1 MRLSSGLALILGS
14 TLPMLVSPLPNAAK
28 RAVPRPNASRADAVR
43 EVFQT
48 SWKAYY
54 DHAFPHDS
62 LRPISNTFADD
73 RNGWSVT
80 SVDTLTTAILM
91 EETEIVNQILEYIP
105 KIDFTTTKAANQGI
119 SVFETTIRY
128 LGGLISGYDLLK
140 GPMKHLKTKPEEV
153 EALLKQAESLAD
165 SLSIAFDTP
174 SGVPDGVIYLN
185 PEPRLSGADRNSI
198 AGFGTLVLEWT
209 RLSDLT
215 GNPKYAKLSQRA
227 QEYMLR
233 PTGSPE
239 PFPGLVGHQVSTKDG
254 KFLDSNGG
262 WGGGTD
268 SFYEYLIKMYLY
280 DPKEFGEYKDRW
292 ILAADS
298 TMEFL
303 ASHPTSREDL
313 TFLSGYSGK
322 TTYPSSGHL
331 ASFAGGSFIL
341 GGIVLNQDKYTSFG
355 LELAESYY
363 ETYYQT
369 ASGVGPEGF
378 RWVDSAQELSAD
390 NAAPPD
396 DQAEFYDKAGF
407 WATSRGYI
415 LRPETMESLYY
426 AYRATGD
433 PKYQN
438 MAWLG
443 FQHIERACRAG
454 SGYAHLRDV
463 TKEDGGG
470 HGDFM
475 QSFWLAETLKYLYL
489 IFAPD
494 SIVQVQG
501 QGAFNGFVF
510 NTEAHPVQVRR

>member
-1 MRLSSGLALILGS
+1 MRVTPSPGLG
-14 TLPMLVSPLPNAAK
+14 K
-28 RAVPRPNASRADAVR
+28 RSVPRPNASRAEAVK
-43 EVFQT
+43 EAFQT

-80 SVDTLTTAILM
+80 SVDTLSTAILM
-91 EETEIVNQILEYIP
+91 EDEEIVNQILKYIP

-128 LGGLISGYDLLK
+128 LGGLISSYDLLK
-140 GPMKHLKTKPEEV
+140 GPMKHLATDPEEV
-153 EALLKQAESLAD
+153 EALLKQAKTLGD
-165 SLSIAFDTP
+165 SLSIAFETP

-185 PEPRLSGADRNSI
+185 PEPRISGARTNSI

-215 GNPKYAKLSQRA
+215 GDKKYAKLA
-227 QEYMLR
+227 QTAELYMLR

-239 PFPGLVGHQVSTKDG
+239 PFPGLVGHQVSTETG
-254 KFLDSNGG
+254 KFVDSNGG

-280 DPKEFGEYKDRW
+280 DPEEFVEYKDRW
-292 ILAADS
+292 VLAADS
-298 TMEFL
+298 TMKYL
-303 ASHPTSREDL
+303 ASHPTSRKDL
-313 TFLSGYSGK
+313 TFLSGYSG
-322 TTYPSSGHL
+322 TRTYPSSGHL
-331 ASFAGGSFIL
+331 ASFAGGNFIL
-341 GGIVLNQDKYTSFG
+341 GGILLNEDKYVDFG
-355 LELAESYY
+355 LELSESYY

-378 RWVDSAQELSAD
+378 RWVDSAQEVSAS
-390 NAAPPD
+390 NEAPPTEQSD
-396 DQAEFYDKAGF
+396 FYDKAGF

-433 PKYQN
+433 PKYQT
-438 MAWLG
+438 MAWMG

-463 TKEDGGG
+463 TQADGGG

-475 QSFWLAETLKYLYL
+475 QSFWLAETLKYLWL

-494 SIVQVQG
+494 SIVQVQ
-501 QGAFNGFVF
+501 ADLSNGFVF
-510 NTEAHPVQVRR
+510 NTEAHPIKVRG

>member
-1 MRLSSGLALILGS
+1 MRVTPSPGLG
-14 TLPMLVSPLPNAAK
+14 K
-28 RAVPRPNASRADAVR
+28 RSVPRPNASRAEAVK
-43 EVFQT
+43 EAFQT

-80 SVDTLTTAILM
+80 SVDTLSTAILM
-91 EETEIVNQILEYIP
+91 EDEEIVNQILKYIP

-128 LGGLISGYDLLK
+128 LGGLISSYDLLK
-140 GPMKHLKTKPEEV
+140 GPMKHLATNPEEV
-153 EALLKQAESLAD
+153 EALLKQAKTLGD
-165 SLSIAFDTP
+165 SLSIAFETP

-185 PEPRLSGADRNSI
+185 PEPRISGARTNSI

-215 GNPKYAKLSQRA
+215 GDKKYAKLA
-227 QEYMLR
+227 QTAELYMLR

-239 PFPGLVGHQVSTKDG
+239 PFPGLVGHQVSTETG
-254 KFLDSNGG
+254 KFVDSNGG

-280 DPKEFGEYKDRW
+280 DPEEFVEYKDRW
-292 ILAADS
+292 VLAADS
-298 TMEFL
+298 TMKYL
-303 ASHPTSREDL
+303 ASHPTTRKDL
-313 TFLSGYSGK
+313 TFLSGYSG
-322 TTYPSSGHL
+322 TRTYPSSGHL
-331 ASFAGGSFIL
+331 ASFAGGNFIL
-341 GGIVLNQDKYTSFG
+341 GGILLNEDKYVDFG
-355 LELAESYY
+355 LELSESYY

-378 RWVDSAQELSAD
+378 RWVDSAQEVSV
-390 NAAPPD
+390 NNEAPPTEQSD
-396 DQAEFYDKAGF
+396 FYDKAGF

-433 PKYQN
+433 PKYQT
-438 MAWLG
+438 MAWMG

-463 TKEDGGG
+463 TQADGGG

-475 QSFWLAETLKYLYL
+475 QSFWLAETLKYLWL

-494 SIVQVQG
+494 SIVQVQ
-501 QGAFNGFVF
+501 ADLSNGFVF
-510 NTEAHPVQVRR
+510 NTEAHPIKVRG